1 MAATPR
7 IAAYL
12 ASDRRVPICLKEI
25 GKPGWET
32 LKPSGYTYSTP
43 LPESYKNERWA
54 SGTPLPTST
63 SLARDAAAELGGPE
77 ANVRLLGLELPPAP
91 LPAGM
96 YRPVQRQGNLIYV
109 SGHGPL
115 HLVSCVL
122 LSATQVLTPCL
133 ANATVR
139 ERLQDLQ
146 LRVWCY

>member
-43 LPESYKNERWA
+43 LPESYAHERWA
-54 SGTPLPTST
+54 SGTPLPTS
-63 SLARDAAAELGGPE
+63 LATDAVVESAGPE
-77 ANVRLLGLELPPAP
+77 AKVRQLGLELPPAP

-96 YRPVQRQGNLIYV
+96 YRPVRRQGNLIYV

-115 HLVSCVL
+115 HLVSYVL
-122 LSATQVLTPCL
+122 LSATLGFDVVSCKIMRGLPNGQS
-133 ANATVR
+133 
-139 ERLQDLQ
+139 
-146 LRVWCY
+146 RVWCC